1 MQYRACFPHSSAPS
15 MASVLASVPS
25 VVAVTM
31 SQSPAPAAN
40 TYASAAA
47 KEKSPS
53 PRSSTRRLPSPSGGA
68 FGSFEA
74 LGSFAFCFA
83 SSSAFSLFF
92 VFLLMNL
99 CLLPPDF
106 LSRMLFAP
114 GIVGEVVAARWLRRG
129 QAGASGRL
137 EGRKLPADTLRAYCR
152 PTCRIILVRGAHGI
166 AFLVYFPCPA
176 AAKQPFE
183 SRRAWRVA
191 VGHNKTRGH

>member
-1 MQYRACFPHSSAPS
+1 

-31 SQSPAPAAN
+31 SQSPALAAH

-114 GIVGEVVAARWLRRG
+114 GIVCGGSLVGVGRDGREVAAV
-129 QAGASGRL
+129 
-137 EGRKLPADTLRAYCR
+137 K
-152 PTCRIILVRGAHGI
+152 
-166 AFLVYFPCPA
+166 
-176 AAKQPFE
+176 
-183 SRRAWRVA
+183 
-191 VGHNKTRGH
+191 

>member
-1 MQYRACFPHSSAPS
+1 

-31 SQSPAPAAN
+31 SQSPALAAH

-114 GIVGEVVAARWLRRG
+114 GIVCGGSLVGVGRDGREVAADDVVH
-129 QAGASGRL
+129 S
-137 EGRKLPADTLRAYCR
+137 
-152 PTCRIILVRGAHGI
+152 
-166 AFLVYFPCPA
+166 FL
-176 AAKQPFE
+176 
-183 SRRAWRVA
+183 
-191 VGHNKTRGH
+191 G

>member
-1 MQYRACFPHSSAPS
+1 

-31 SQSPAPAAN
+31 SQSPALAAH

-114 GIVGEVVAARWLRRG
+114 GIVCGGSLVGRDGRQVAADEKENRWYL
-129 QAGASGRL
+129 
-137 EGRKLPADTLRAYCR
+137 Y
-152 PTCRIILVRGAHGI
+152 
-166 AFLVYFPCPA
+166 PA
-176 AAKQPFE
+176 AVGAEVEVE
-183 SRRAWRVA
+183 SEAEVGRGGGGDGGGGGGRRR
-191 VGHNKTRGH
+191 RR

>member
-1 MQYRACFPHSSAPS
+1 

-31 SQSPAPAAN
+31 SQSPALAAH

-114 GIVGEVVAARWLRRG
+114 GIVCGGSLVGVGRDGREVAADDVELYPDK
-129 QAGASGRL
+129 
-137 EGRKLPADTLRAYCR
+137 RKDRSYLY
-152 PTCRIILVRGAHGI
+152 
-166 AFLVYFPCPA
+166 PA
-176 AAKQPFE
+176 AVGAEVEVE
-183 SRRAWRVA
+183 SEAEVGRGGGGDGGGGGGRRR
-191 VGHNKTRGH
+191 RR

>member
-1 MQYRACFPHSSAPS
+1 

-25 VVAVTM
+25 VVAVTL
-31 SQSPAPAAN
+31 SQSPALAAHV
-40 TYASAAA
+40 YASAAA

-68 FGSFEA
+68 LGCFEVPP
-74 LGSFAFCFA
+74 LSSFAFCLA

-129 QAGASGRL
+129 QACGEVVATGTGRASGRL
-137 EGRKLPADTLRAYCR
+137 EGRKLPADIVVL
-152 PTCRIILVRGAHGI
+152 L
-166 AFLVYFPCPA
+166 
-176 AAKQPFE
+176 
-183 SRRAWRVA
+183 
-191 VGHNKTRGH
+191 

>member
-1 MQYRACFPHSSAPS
+1 

-31 SQSPAPAAN
+31 SQSPALAAH

-114 GIVGEVVAARWLRRG
+114 GIVCGGSLVGVGRDGREVAADEVEPIKDRSYL
-129 QAGASGRL
+129 
-137 EGRKLPADTLRAYCR
+137 Y
-152 PTCRIILVRGAHGI
+152 
-166 AFLVYFPCPA
+166 PA
-176 AAKQPFE
+176 AVGAEVEVE
-183 SRRAWRVA
+183 SEAE
-191 VGHNKTRGH
+191 VGRG